1 MPKNLTKA
9 QARQVQ
15 EIIERAKRDDGIP
28 RTAQQS
34 IPFQRMFPDGICRVS
49 DRYYTKTIQYQDI
62 NYQLAQQEDKTT
74 IFEEWCSFLNFFDS
88 SIHFELSFMN
98 MATDAEVFEK
108 NIRIPLRNDHF
119 NSVRSEYSQMLKTQ
133 LAQGNNGLTKTKYIT
148 FGIEAESMREAKP
161 RLDHVQTNLMNNFKR
176 LGVVAKV
183 LNGKDRLHLMHAMFH
198 MGDND
203 RFYFDWNWLAGSGL
217 SVKDFIAPT
226 SFSFPGGRTFTMGS
240 LHGAMSYLQIT
251 ASDLSDQLLKD
262 FLDMETSEIVTM
274 HIQSVDQNAAIKQIK
289 HTITELDRSKIEE
302 QKKAVRAGYDMD
314 IIPSYLATYGKD
326 AKALLKELQSQ
337 SERMFLITFLIMNT
351 GKTEQ
356 ELENNVFQASSIAQ
370 KHNCNLRRLDFQQEQ
385 GLMSSLPLA
394 NNLIEIQRALT
405 TSSTAIFIPFTTQEL
420 FQNGDE
426 ALYYGLNALSSNLIM
441 VDRKKLKNPNGLILG
456 TPGSGKSFSAK
467 REITNAFLVTDDDV
481 IICDPEAEY
490 TPLVNC
496 LEGQVIK
503 ISPTST
509 HYINPMDINESYSE
523 DDNPLALKADFILS
537 LCELIV
543 GGKEGLQ
550 PIEKTVID
558 RCVHQIYQ
566 HYFEDP
572 KPENMPLL
580 EDLYHALLQQ
590 EEKEAHRVA
599 TALEIYVK
607 GSLNLFNHRT
617 NVDVNNRFVCY
628 DIKELGKQLK
638 KIGMLIV
645 QDQVWGRVTANR
657 SAGKTT
663 RYYMDEFHLLL
674 KEEQTAAYSV
684 EIWKRFRKWGGIPTG
699 ITQNV
704 KDLLS
709 SREVENIF
717 ETSDFVYML
726 NQAAGD
732 RQILSQQLN
741 ISPHQLSYVTHSG
754 EGEGLLFYGNVILPF
769 VDHFPTDLALYKIMT
784 TKLSDISETKVI
796 RPSDARPGDLI
807 FFQNTYN
814 TSGAS
819 HVGIYV
825 GNGMMIHCGNPIS
838 YASVNTS
845 YWQQHFYCYG
855 RIPT

>member
-62 NYQLAQQEDKTT
+62 NYQLAQQEDKTA

-183 LNGKDRLHLMHAMFH
+183 LNGKDRLQLMHAMFH

-274 HIQSVDQNAAIKQIK
+274 HIQSVDQTAAIKQIK

-314 IIPSYLATYGKD
+314 IIPSDLATYGKD

-337 SERMFLITFLIMNT
+337 NERMFLITFLIMNT

-356 ELENNVFQASSIAQ
+356 ELENNAFQASSIAQ

-426 ALYYGLNALSSNLIM
+426 ALYYGLNALSNNLIM

-617 NVDVNNRFVCY
+617 NVDINNRFVCY

-717 ETSDFVYML
+717 ENSDFVYML

-732 RQILSQQLN
+732 RQILAQQLN

-769 VDHFPTDLALYKIMT
+769 VDHFPTDLELYRIMT
-784 TKLSDISETKVI
+784 TKLSEVADVKE
-796 RPSDARPGDLI
+796 G
-807 FFQNTYN
+807 
-814 TSGAS
+814 
-819 HVGIYV
+819 
-825 GNGMMIHCGNPIS
+825 
-838 YASVNTS
+838 
-845 YWQQHFYCYG
+845 
-855 RIPT
+855 

>member
-183 LNGKDRLHLMHAMFH
+183 LNGKDRLQLMHAMFH

-314 IIPSYLATYGKD
+314 IIPSDLATYGKD

-337 SERMFLITFLIMNT
+337 NERMFLITFLIMNT

-717 ETSDFVYML
+717 ENSDFVYML

-784 TKLSDISETKVI
+784 TKLSDISETKE
-796 RPSDARPGDLI
+796 A
-807 FFQNTYN
+807 
-814 TSGAS
+814 
-819 HVGIYV
+819 
-825 GNGMMIHCGNPIS
+825 
-838 YASVNTS
+838 
-845 YWQQHFYCYG
+845 
-855 RIPT
+855 